1 MIVLTI
7 LTATPARDFL
17 PMGSSPARFD
27 AGLGFDGGA
36 ASVSAIYGS
45 VLLILKILHDL
56 QCHHQPYPSLFFFFW
71 EGGGF

>member
-17 PMGSSPARFD
+17 PMGSSAARID
-27 AGLGFDGGA
+27 MGLGFDGGA

-45 VLLILKILHDL
+45 VLLILEILHDL
-56 QCHHQPYPSLFFFFW
+56 
-71 EGGGF
+71 